1 MSVCVQWQCCYG
13 SAMSIIELGSASI
26 EYNSL
31 IIIHPVL
38 TKNGIEKKLGKKR
51 KAHTA
56 FINCIYF
63 HDILK
68 LT

>member
-1 MSVCVQWQCCYG
+1 
-13 SAMSIIELGSASI
+13 MSIIVIFELGNASI

-56 FINCIYF
+56 FINYIIVSC
-63 HDILK
+63 H
-68 LT
+68 T